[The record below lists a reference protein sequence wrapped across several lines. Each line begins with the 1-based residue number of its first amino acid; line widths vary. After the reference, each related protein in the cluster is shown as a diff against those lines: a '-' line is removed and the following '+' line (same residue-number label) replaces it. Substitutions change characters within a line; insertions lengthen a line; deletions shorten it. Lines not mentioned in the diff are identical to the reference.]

1 MRAILY
7 QPAALFATIKTF
19 KFDYLR
25 YIFIEK
31 IEFRSIIDQIGTF
44 TQNCS
49 KVKAEYLKLLTKDE
63 YRIKDI
69 QSLAEMSSDFPC

>member
-19 KFDYLR
+19 KFDYLH

-44 TQNCS
+44 T
-49 KVKAEYLKLLTKDE
+49 
-63 YRIKDI
+63 
-69 QSLAEMSSDFPC
+69 